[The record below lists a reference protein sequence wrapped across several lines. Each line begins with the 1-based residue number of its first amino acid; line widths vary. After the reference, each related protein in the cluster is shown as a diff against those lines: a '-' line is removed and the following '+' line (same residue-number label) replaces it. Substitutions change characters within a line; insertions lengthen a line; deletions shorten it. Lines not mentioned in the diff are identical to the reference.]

1 MFKSVV
7 QYLAVLGFVSLIGC
21 GGKPQFLAVPS
32 HQKVPEPAE
41 FQLGRSPLLDI
52 TNHTTGH
59 LDDNK
64 NIYYYQTFGGGGVA
78 VGLLLGP
85 FGAAANASAIES
97 QTEEDL
103 AALNGKLAVDPVEL
117 FKASSSAINL
127 KEDNSPTI
135 AEISPYLYVTNVDEE
150 NLNFASTIIVDYKN
164 LGINWA
170 GKYMSQLEISFS
182 KQEVADG
189 LTEEK
194 LNLLKSEIAK
204 GFEQSLALYQ
214 KDKQHQLP
222 GKNEVVFKSQFASP
236 RFEFEL
242 MGEQVESSDERV
254 NIRSFGVVYSL
265 PKNSVELVKS
275 TPIKASK

>member
-1 MFKSVV
+1 VLKSAV
-7 QYLAVLGFVSLIGC
+7 QFLAVLVFVSLIGC

-103 AALNGKLAVDPVEL
+103 LALNGKLAVDPVEL
-117 FKASSSAINL
+117 FQASSSSITL
-127 KEDNSPTI
+127 RQDKSPTI

-150 NLNFASTIIVDYKN
+150 NLNFASTIIVDYNN

-170 GKYMSQLEISFS
+170 GKYMTQLDISLS
-182 KQEVADG
+182 KQEVVDG
-189 LTEEK
+189 LTDEK
-194 LNLLKSEIAK
+194 LALLKSEMIK

-222 GKNEVVFKSQFASP
+222 GKNEVLFKSQFASP

-242 MGEQVESSDERV
+242 MGEQVESSEERV